1 MIPSTNITKE
11 EFRKLELPIGVIFKD
26 IPTGTNLKVVATCCG
41 SHMCDDCFYKDTE
54 CLPNGKWA
62 NAPLCS
68 WVDRNDGQNVKFVKV
83 SGDPDES
90 EIPTSQSMAKNTIK
104 EYLENNYPDSYLF
117 DDLDDAIIGVS
128 TSDNIVYEFDK
139 IIQILMERDGMTY
152 EEAVEYFDHNI
163 DRVLP
168 YMADGF
174 PVIMKNIE
182 I

>member
-1 MIPSTNITKE
+1 
-11 EFRKLELPIGVIFKD
+11 
-26 IPTGTNLKVVATCCG
+26 
-41 SHMCDDCFYKDTE
+41 
-54 CLPNGKWA
+54 
-62 NAPLCS
+62 
-68 WVDRNDGQNVKFVKV
+68 
-83 SGDPDES
+83 
-90 EIPTSQSMAKNTIK
+90 MAKNTIK

-152 EEAVEYFDHNI
+152 EEAVEYIDHNI

-168 YMADGF
+168 YMSEGF
-174 PVIMKNIE
+174 PIIMKNIE